1 MRPPSITLRIALLF
15 AGASGVILMAAGLWI
30 SAMLVAHFEAQDR
43 LEIRGKLELV
53 RRLIESKRSPADFE
67 RLPTELARAL
77 VGHQE
82 LGVLLLDGHGDTLFA
97 SIGDRLAETLQ
108 SHPLPV
114 DAPVE
119 FTDSERGYRGMG
131 LRIDSGLPE
140 PGVLTVGVLR
150 DTSHH
155 EYFLAALRHALWLA
169 IAVTALMM
177 GALGWFVARSGL
189 APLRRLTEHIT
200 AIDPE
205 RLAERLPTEAVAPEL
220 LALAGAFN
228 GMLQRL
234 EDGYRRLSEFS
245 SDIAHELRTPLANLR
260 TQAEV
265 SLGKS
270 RSPNEYR
277 ELLHSALEEYERLS
291 RMVDDMLLLAKTD
304 EGHLPD
310 LRLLDLDAEVA
321 ALIEYF
327 EALAEDRQL
336 VLAATG
342 SARLWGDGPML
353 RRAIANLLSNAI
365 RHAERGSTIR
375 VAIDAATPDGARLT
389 VTNRGPEIPS
399 EALPRLFDRFYRSDP
414 ARSRDGEGSGLG
426 LAIARSIVRA
436 HGGDIRV
443 RSEAGETAFE
453 CRFSR
458 SAVRSAVAKGRERPR
473 AGADGG
479 VGTRPAAEVQES
491 ASSVK

>member
-375 VAIDAATPDGARLT
+375 VAIDAATPNGARLT

-458 SAVRSAVAKGRERPR
+458 SAVRSAVATGRERPR
-473 AGADGG
+473 AGAG